1 MSDDISQDILSNIRI
16 IADFLNKPLSDDLA
30 KLSAEQSTFKGLM
43 KNVQSFLLEN
53 KEVQIFS
60 KMVWLVTGRNAS
72 PQS

>member
-1 MSDDISQDILSNIRI
+1 MSDDISQDLLSNIRI